1 MRKLIIKFFALNYIV
16 RVFGST
22 YNWTRGA
29 NIIFPLFIL
38 AGMCLLSELYCIL
51 CMMVC
56 LIAIAVFF
64 GFIYFQLFPL
74 TENDRK
80 YFDDV
85 QRWQFNRYYNIQQ
98 RIDIKT
104 NSIWCLLSNII
115 FITLFLVYYFIVFA

>member
-1 MRKLIIKFFALNYIV
+1 MRKFVIKFFALDYIV

-22 YNWTRGA
+22 YNWTRSA

-38 AGMCLLSELYCIL
+38 AGMCLLSELYVLLYIML
-51 CMMVC
+51 C
-56 LIAIAVFF
+56 LIAVAVFF
-64 GFIYFQLFPL
+64 GFVYFQLFPL

-98 RIDIKT
+98 KIDIKT

-115 FITLFLVYYFIVFA
+115 FIVLFLVYYFTIFV

>member
-1 MRKLIIKFFALNYIV
+1 MRKLVIKFFALDYIV

-38 AGMCLLSELYCIL
+38 AGMCLLSELYVLLCI
-51 CMMVC
+51 MVC

-64 GFIYFQLFPL
+64 GFAYFQLFPL

-98 RIDIKT
+98 QIDVKT

-115 FITLFLVYYFIVFA
+115 LIALF

>member
-1 MRKLIIKFFALNYIV
+1 MRKLIIKFFALDYIV

-38 AGMCLLSELYCIL
+38 AGMCLLSELYVLLCI
-51 CMMVC
+51 MVC
-56 LIAIAVFF
+56 LITIAVFF
-64 GFIYFQLFPL
+64 GFAYFQLFPL

-98 RIDIKT
+98 QIDVKT

-115 FITLFLVYYFIVFA
+115 FIALFLVYYFIVFV

>member
-1 MRKLIIKFFALNYIV
+1 MRKLIIKFFALDYIV

-38 AGMCLLSELYCIL
+38 AGMCLLSELYVLLCI
-51 CMMVC
+51 MVC

-115 FITLFLVYYFIVFA
+115 FITLFVVYYFIVFA

>member
-1 MRKLIIKFFALNYIV
+1 MRKLVIKFFALDYIV

-22 YNWTRGA
+22 YNWTRSA

-38 AGMCLLSELYCIL
+38 AGMCLLSELYVLLYIML
-51 CMMVC
+51 C
-56 LIAIAVFF
+56 LIAVAVFF

-74 TENDRK
+74 TEKDRK

-98 RIDIKT
+98 KMDIKT
-104 NSIWCLLSNII
+104 NSIRCLLSNII
-115 FITLFLVYYFIVFA
+115 FIVLFLVYYFTIFV

>member
-1 MRKLIIKFFALNYIV
+1 MRKLVIKFFALDYIV

-22 YNWTRGA
+22 YNWTRSA

-38 AGMCLLSELYCIL
+38 AGMCLLSELYVLLYIML
-51 CMMVC
+51 C
-56 LIAIAVFF
+56 LIAVAVFF

-74 TENDRK
+74 TEKDRK

-98 RIDIKT
+98 KMDIKT
-104 NSIWCLLSNII
+104 NSIWCLLLNII
-115 FITLFLVYYFIVFA
+115 FIVLFLVYYFTTFV

>member
-1 MRKLIIKFFALNYIV
+1 MRKLVIKFFALDYIV

-22 YNWTRGA
+22 YNWTRSA

-38 AGMCLLSELYCIL
+38 AGMCLLSELYVLLYIML
-51 CMMVC
+51 C
-56 LIAIAVFF
+56 LIAIAIFF
-64 GFIYFQLFPL
+64 GFVYFQLFPL

-98 RIDIKT
+98 KIYTKT
-104 NSIWCLLSNII
+104 NSIWCLLLNII
-115 FITLFLVYYFIVFA
+115 FILLFLVYYFTIFV

>member
-1 MRKLIIKFFALNYIV
+1 MRKFVIKFFALDYIV

-38 AGMCLLSELYCIL
+38 AGMCLLSELYVLLYIML
-51 CMMVC
+51 C
-56 LIAIAVFF
+56 LIAVAVFF
-64 GFIYFQLFPL
+64 GFVYFQLFPL
-74 TENDRK
+74 TEKDRE

-98 RIDIKT
+98 KIDIKT

-115 FITLFLVYYFIVFA
+115 FIVLFLVYYFTIFV

>member
-1 MRKLIIKFFALNYIV
+1 MRKLVIKFFALDYIV

-38 AGMCLLSELYCIL
+38 AGMCLLSELYVLLCI
-51 CMMVC
+51 MVC

-64 GFIYFQLFPL
+64 GFAYFQLFPL

-98 RIDIKT
+98 QIDVKT
-104 NSIWCLLSNII
+104 SSIWCLLSNII
-115 FITLFLVYYFIVFA
+115 FIALFLVCYFIVFV

>member
-1 MRKLIIKFFALNYIV
+1 MRKLVIKFFALDYIV

-22 YNWTRGA
+22 YNWTRSA

-38 AGMCLLSELYCIL
+38 AGMCLLSKLYVLLYTI
-51 CMMVC
+51 VC

-64 GFIYFQLFPL
+64 GFAYFQLFPL

-98 RIDIKT
+98 KIDIKT

-115 FITLFLVYYFIVFA
+115 FIVLFLVYYFVIFV

>member
-1 MRKLIIKFFALNYIV
+1 MRKLVIKFFALDYIV

-22 YNWTRGA
+22 YNWTRSA

-38 AGMCLLSELYCIL
+38 AGMCLLSELYVLLYIML
-51 CMMVC
+51 C
-56 LIAIAVFF
+56 LIAVAVFF

-74 TENDRK
+74 AEKDRK

-98 RIDIKT
+98 KMDIKT

-115 FITLFLVYYFIVFA
+115 FIVLFLVYYFTIFV

>member
-1 MRKLIIKFFALNYIV
+1 MRKLVIKFFALDYIV

-38 AGMCLLSELYCIL
+38 AGMCLLSELYVLLCI
-51 CMMVC
+51 MVC
-56 LIAIAVFF
+56 LITIAVFF
-64 GFIYFQLFPL
+64 GFAYFQLFPL

-98 RIDIKT
+98 QIDVKT

-115 FITLFLVYYFIVFA
+115 FIALFLVYYFIAFV

>member
-1 MRKLIIKFFALNYIV
+1 MRKLVIKFFALDYIV

-38 AGMCLLSELYCIL
+38 AGMCLLSELYVLLCI
-51 CMMVC
+51 MVC

-64 GFIYFQLFPL
+64 GFAYFQLFPL

-98 RIDIKT
+98 KIDIKT

-115 FITLFLVYYFIVFA
+115 FIVLFLVYYFTIFV

>member
-1 MRKLIIKFFALNYIV
+1 MRKLVIKFFALDYIV

-22 YNWTRGA
+22 YNWTRSA

-38 AGMCLLSELYCIL
+38 VGMCLLSELYVLLYIML
-51 CMMVC
+51 C
-56 LIAIAVFF
+56 LIAVAVFF
-64 GFIYFQLFPL
+64 GFVYFQLFPL
-74 TENDRK
+74 TEKDRK

-98 RIDIKT
+98 KIDIKT

-115 FITLFLVYYFIVFA
+115 FIVLFLVYYFTIFV

>member
-1 MRKLIIKFFALNYIV
+1 MRKLIIKFFALDYIV

-38 AGMCLLSELYCIL
+38 AGMCLLSELYVLLFI
-51 CMMVC
+51 MVC

-64 GFIYFQLFPL
+64 GFAYFQLFPL

-98 RIDIKT
+98 QIDVKT

-115 FITLFLVYYFIVFA
+115 FIALFLICYFIVFV

>member
-1 MRKLIIKFFALNYIV
+1 MRKLVIKFFALDYIV

-22 YNWTRGA
+22 YNWTRSA

-38 AGMCLLSELYCIL
+38 AGMCLLSELYVLLYIML
-51 CMMVC
+51 C

-64 GFIYFQLFPL
+64 GFAYFQLFPL

-98 RIDIKT
+98 EIDIKT

-115 FITLFLVYYFIVFA
+115 FIVLFLVYYFTIFV

>member
-1 MRKLIIKFFALNYIV
+1 MRKFVIKFFALDYIV

-38 AGMCLLSELYCIL
+38 AGMCLLSELYVLLYIML
-51 CMMVC
+51 C

-64 GFIYFQLFPL
+64 GFAYFQLFPL
-74 TENDRK
+74 TENDRE

-98 RIDIKT
+98 KIYTKT
-104 NSIWCLLSNII
+104 NSIWCLLLNII
-115 FITLFLVYYFIVFA
+115 FILLFLVYYFTIFV

>member
-1 MRKLIIKFFALNYIV
+1 MRKLVIKFFALDYIV

-38 AGMCLLSELYCIL
+38 AGMCLLSELYVLLCI
-51 CMMVC
+51 MVC

-64 GFIYFQLFPL
+64 GFAYFQLFPL

-98 RIDIKT
+98 QIDVKT

-115 FITLFLVYYFIVFA
+115 FIALFLVYYFIVFV

>member
-1 MRKLIIKFFALNYIV
+1 MRKLVIKFFALDYIV

-38 AGMCLLSELYCIL
+38 AGMCLLSELYVLLFI
-51 CMMVC
+51 MVC

-64 GFIYFQLFPL
+64 GFAYFQLFPL

-98 RIDIKT
+98 QIDVKT

-115 FITLFLVYYFIVFA
+115 FIALFLVYYFIVFV

>member
-1 MRKLIIKFFALNYIV
+1 MRKLIIKFFALDYIV

-38 AGMCLLSELYCIL
+38 AGMCLLSELYVLLCI
-51 CMMVC
+51 MIC
-56 LIAIAVFF
+56 LIAIAVFC
-64 GFIYFQLFPL
+64 GFAYFQLFPL

-98 RIDIKT
+98 QIDVKT

-115 FITLFLVYYFIVFA
+115 FIALFLVYYFIVFV

>member
-38 AGMCLLSELYCIL
+38 AGMCLLSELYVLLCI
-51 CMMVC
+51 MVC

>member
-1 MRKLIIKFFALNYIV
+1 MRKLVIKFFALDYIV

-38 AGMCLLSELYCIL
+38 AGMCLLSELYVLLFI
-51 CMMVC
+51 MVC

-64 GFIYFQLFPL
+64 GFAYFQLFPL

-98 RIDIKT
+98 QIDVKT
-104 NSIWCLLSNII
+104 NSMWCLLSNII
-115 FITLFLVYYFIVFA
+115 FIALFLVYYFIVFV

>member
-1 MRKLIIKFFALNYIV
+1 MRKLVIKFFALDYIV

-22 YNWTRGA
+22 YNCTRSA

-38 AGMCLLSELYCIL
+38 AGMCLLSELYVLLYIML
-51 CMMVC
+51 C
-56 LIAIAVFF
+56 LIAVAVFF

-74 TENDRK
+74 TEKDRK

-98 RIDIKT
+98 KMDIKT

-115 FITLFLVYYFIVFA
+115 FIVLFLVYYFTIFV

>member
-1 MRKLIIKFFALNYIV
+1 MRKLVIKFFALDYIV

-22 YNWTRGA
+22 YNWTRSA

-38 AGMCLLSELYCIL
+38 AGMCLLSELYVLLYI
-51 CMMVC
+51 MMC
-56 LIAIAVFF
+56 LITIAVFF
-64 GFIYFQLFPL
+64 GFAYFQLFPL

-98 RIDIKT
+98 QIDVKT

-115 FITLFLVYYFIVFA
+115 FIALFLVYYFIVFV

>member
-1 MRKLIIKFFALNYIV
+1 MRKLVIKFFALDYIV
-16 RVFGST
+16 SVFGST
-22 YNWTRGA
+22 YNWTRSA

-38 AGMCLLSELYCIL
+38 AGMCLLSELYVLLYIML
-51 CMMVC
+51 C
-56 LIAIAVFF
+56 LIAVAVFF

-74 TENDRK
+74 TEKDRK

-98 RIDIKT
+98 KMDIKT

-115 FITLFLVYYFIVFA
+115 FIVLFLVYYFTIFV

>member
-1 MRKLIIKFFALNYIV
+1 MRKLVIKFFALDYIV

-38 AGMCLLSELYCIL
+38 AGMCLLSELYVLLCI
-51 CMMVC
+51 MVC

-64 GFIYFQLFPL
+64 GFAYFQLFPL

-98 RIDIKT
+98 QIDVKT

-115 FITLFLVYYFIVFA
+115 FIVLFLVYYFAIFI

>member
-1 MRKLIIKFFALNYIV
+1 MRKLVIKFFALDYIV

-38 AGMCLLSELYCIL
+38 AGMCLLSELYVLLFI
-51 CMMVC
+51 MVC

-64 GFIYFQLFPL
+64 GFAYFQLFPL

-98 RIDIKT
+98 QIDVKT

-115 FITLFLVYYFIVFA
+115 FIALFLVCYFIVFV

>member
-1 MRKLIIKFFALNYIV
+1 MRKLVIKFFALDYIV

-22 YNWTRGA
+22 YNWTRSA

-38 AGMCLLSELYCIL
+38 AGMCLLSELYVLLYIML
-51 CMMVC
+51 C
-56 LIAIAVFF
+56 LIAVAVFF

-74 TENDRK
+74 TEKDRK

-98 RIDIKT
+98 KMDIKT

-115 FITLFLVYYFIVFA
+115 FIVLFLVYYFTTFV

>member
-1 MRKLIIKFFALNYIV
+1 MRKLVIKFFALDYIV
-16 RVFGST
+16 CVFGST

-38 AGMCLLSELYCIL
+38 AGMCLLSELYVLLCI
-51 CMMVC
+51 MVC

-64 GFIYFQLFPL
+64 GFAYFQLFPL

-98 RIDIKT
+98 QIDVKT

-115 FITLFLVYYFIVFA
+115 FIALFLVCYFIVFV

>member
-1 MRKLIIKFFALNYIV
+1 MRKLVIKFFALDYIV

-22 YNWTRGA
+22 YNWTRSA

-38 AGMCLLSELYCIL
+38 AGMCLLSELYVLLCI
-51 CMMVC
+51 MVC

>member
-1 MRKLIIKFFALNYIV
+1 MRKLVIKFFALDYIV

-38 AGMCLLSELYCIL
+38 AGMCLLSELYVLLYIML
-51 CMMVC
+51 C
-56 LIAIAVFF
+56 LIAVAVFF
-64 GFIYFQLFPL
+64 GFVYFQLFPL
-74 TENDRK
+74 TEKDRE

-98 RIDIKT
+98 KIDIKT

-115 FITLFLVYYFIVFA
+115 FIVLFLVYYFTIFV

>member
-1 MRKLIIKFFALNYIV
+1 MRKLIIKFFALDYIV

-38 AGMCLLSELYCIL
+38 AGMCLLSELYVLLCI
-51 CMMVC
+51 MVC
-56 LIAIAVFF
+56 LITIAVFF
-64 GFIYFQLFPL
+64 GFAYFQLFPL

-98 RIDIKT
+98 QIDVKT
-104 NSIWCLLSNII
+104 NSRWCLLSNII
-115 FITLFLVYYFIVFA
+115 FIALFLVYYFIVFV

>member
-1 MRKLIIKFFALNYIV
+1 MRKLVIKFFALDYIV

-38 AGMCLLSELYCIL
+38 VGMCLLSELYVLLYIML
-51 CMMVC
+51 C
-56 LIAIAVFF
+56 LIAVAVFF
-64 GFIYFQLFPL
+64 GFVYFQLFPL
-74 TENDRK
+74 TEKDRK

-98 RIDIKT
+98 KIDIKT

-115 FITLFLVYYFIVFA
+115 FIVLFLVYYFTIFV

>member
-1 MRKLIIKFFALNYIV
+1 MRKLVIKFFALDYIV

-38 AGMCLLSELYCIL
+38 AGMCLLSELYVLLCI
-51 CMMVC
+51 MVC

-64 GFIYFQLFPL
+64 GFAYFQLFPL

-98 RIDIKT
+98 QIDVKT

-115 FITLFLVYYFIVFA
+115 FIALFLVCYFIEFV

>member
-1 MRKLIIKFFALNYIV
+1 MRKLVIKFFALDYIV

-22 YNWTRGA
+22 YNWTRSA

-38 AGMCLLSELYCIL
+38 AGMCLLSELYVLLYIML
-51 CMMVC
+51 C
-56 LIAIAVFF
+56 LIAVAVFF

-74 TENDRK
+74 TEKDRK
-80 YFDDV
+80 YFDYV

-98 RIDIKT
+98 KMDIKT

-115 FITLFLVYYFIVFA
+115 FIVLFLVYYFTIFV

>member
-1 MRKLIIKFFALNYIV
+1 MRKLVIKFFALDYIV

-38 AGMCLLSELYCIL
+38 AGMCLLSELYVLLCI
-51 CMMVC
+51 MVC

-64 GFIYFQLFPL
+64 GFAYFQLFPL

-98 RIDIKT
+98 QIDVKT

-115 FITLFLVYYFIVFA
+115 FMALFLVYYFIVFV

>member
-1 MRKLIIKFFALNYIV
+1 MRKLVIKFFALDYIV

-38 AGMCLLSELYCIL
+38 AGMCLLSELYVLLCI
-51 CMMVC
+51 MVC

-64 GFIYFQLFPL
+64 GFAYFQLFPL

-98 RIDIKT
+98 QIDVKT

-115 FITLFLVYYFIVFA
+115 FIALFLVCYFIVFM